1 MIITDEALANALAEM
16 QKQGFEL
23 GKVYS
28 NPYATAFKPQIND
41 ESPINKKFREYEE
54 LCNKNT

>member
-16 QKQGFEL
+16 KQQGFEI

-28 NPYATAFKPQIND
+28 NPYAMAFKPQSHVSSSI
-41 ESPINKKFREYEE
+41 SK
-54 LCNKNT
+54 

>member
-28 NPYATAFKPQIND
+28 NPYATAFKPQPNLSGSI
-41 ESPINKKFREYEE
+41 SK
-54 LCNKNT
+54 